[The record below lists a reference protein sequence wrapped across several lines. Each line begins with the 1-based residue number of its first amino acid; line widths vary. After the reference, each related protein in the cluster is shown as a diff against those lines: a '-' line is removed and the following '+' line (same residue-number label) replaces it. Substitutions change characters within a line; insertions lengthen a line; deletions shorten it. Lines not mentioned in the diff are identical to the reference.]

1 MPGAEKKVRIIPLG
15 GVDEVGKNM
24 TLLEHQGR
32 ILVVDCGVGFPSED
46 MMGIDL
52 LIPNTAYLE
61 DKVDRVEGIV
71 ITHGHE
77 DHIGSIPYLLPKLR
91 APIFATRLTLGLI
104 RERLKEAG
112 VIRYAQLVE
121 MEPRK
126 VLSLGP
132 FKVEPFHVCHSIPDA
147 VGLAV
152 HTAAGTIV
160 HSGDFKFDHTPVDG
174 QPTDF
179 GKLAEL
185 GSKGVL
191 ALLSDCVHVESVGHT
206 PSERVVGQTLDRIFG
221 EAPGRIIVATFA
233 SLISRVQQV
242 IDAAVNHG
250 RHVAV
255 LGRSLENNVQMAL
268 DMGYLSAPR
277 GVLLSVAE
285 VSRLP
290 PRQVVFVVTGA
301 QGEPMSVLSRI
312 ASQDHR
318 QIKIVPGDT
327 VIISATPIPGNET
340 TVARVINNLF
350 RLGADVIYQTLRT
363 VHVSGHASQEEL
375 KLLLGLVRP
384 KFVVPIHGEYRH
396 LALYAKLASE
406 MGVPRERILIVEN
419 GQVLE
424 LGPDSARIVGRV
436 PAGHIYVDGVTVGD
450 GAQVVLRDRQR
461 LARDGL
467 LIIVVGIERE
477 TGKIAAGPDVISRG
491 FMYLTEAEELIELT
505 KEQVRRALSHDGAA
519 RGDWSYVQR
528 KVKDTVAELLYQH
541 TKRRP
546 MILPILMEV

>member
-1 MPGAEKKVRIIPLG
+1 MPGSGKKVKVIPLG

-24 TLLEHQGR
+24 TLVEHQGR
-32 ILVVDCGVGFPSED
+32 ILVIDCGVGFPSED

-61 DKVDRVEGIV
+61 DKVDRIEGIV

-91 APIFATRLTLGLI
+91 APIYATRLTLGLI

-112 VIRYAQLVE
+112 MLRYAQLVE
-121 MEPRK
+121 MEPRR
-126 VLSLGP
+126 VLNLGP
-132 FKVEPFHVCHSIPDA
+132 FRVEPFHVCHSIPDA
-147 VGLAV
+147 VGLAI
-152 HTAAGTIV
+152 HTSVGTIV

-185 GSKGVL
+185 GSQGVL
-191 ALLSDCVHVESVGHT
+191 ALLSDCVHVESSGHT
-206 PSERVVGQTLDRIFG
+206 PSERVVGQTLDRIFA
-221 EAPGRIIVATFA
+221 EAPGRVIIATFA

-242 IDAAVNHG
+242 IDAAANHG
-250 RHVAV
+250 RKVAV
-255 LGRSLENNVQMAL
+255 VGRSLENNVQMAL
-268 DMGYLSAPR
+268 EMGYLSAPR
-277 GVLLSVAE
+277 GVLLPIGE
-285 VSRLP
+285 VTRLA

-318 QIKIVPGDT
+318 QIKVMPGDT

-340 TVARVINNLF
+340 MVARVINNLF
-350 RLGADVIYQTLRT
+350 RLGADVIYQTLQT

-375 KLLLGLVRP
+375 KLLLGLVKPR
-384 KFVVPIHGEYRH
+384 FVVPMHGEYRH
-396 LALYAKLASE
+396 LALYSKLARDV
-406 MGVPRERILIVEN
+406 GVPQERILIVEN

-424 LGPDSARIVGRV
+424 LSADEARIAGRV
-436 PAGHIYVDGVTVGD
+436 PAGHVYVDGVTVGD

-467 LIIVVGIERE
+467 LIIVVGLERE
-477 TGKIAAGPDVISRG
+477 TGKIVAGPDVISRG

-505 KEQVRRALSHDGAA
+505 KEQVRRALAHDGLAH
-519 RGDWSYVQR
+519 GEWSYVQR
-528 KVKDTVAELLYQH
+528 KVKDSVADLLYRH

>member
-1 MPGAEKKVRIIPLG
+1 MSSMEKKVKVIPLG

-24 TLLEHQGR
+24 TLVEHEGR
-32 ILVVDCGVGFPSED
+32 ILIIDCGVGFPSED

-52 LIPNTAYLE
+52 LIPNTAYLD
-61 DKVDRVEGIV
+61 DKIDRIEGIV
-71 ITHGHE
+71 VTHGHE

-91 APIFATRLTLGLI
+91 APIYGTKLTLGLI

-112 VIRYAQLVE
+112 MLRYAQLVE
-121 MEPRK
+121 VRPREC
-126 VLSLGP
+126 VNLGP
-132 FKVEPFHVCHSIPDA
+132 FQVEPFHVCHSIPDA
-147 VGLAV
+147 VGLTIRTPV
-152 HTAAGTIV
+152 GVIV

-179 GKLAEL
+179 GRLAEV
-185 GSKGVL
+185 GSQGVL
-191 ALLSDCVHVESVGHT
+191 ALLSDCVHVESTGHT
-206 PSERVVGQTLDRIFG
+206 PSERVVGQTFDRIFA
-221 EAPGRIIVATFA
+221 EAQGRVIIATFA

-242 IDAAVNHG
+242 IDAAVRHG
-250 RHVAV
+250 RKVAV
-255 LGRSLENNVQMAL
+255 VGRSLENNVQMAL
-268 DMGYLSAPR
+268 EMGYLTAPR
-277 GVLLSVAE
+277 GVLMPLSE

-290 PRQVVFVVTGA
+290 ARQSVFVVTGG

-318 QIKIVPGDT
+318 QIRIMPGDT

-340 TVARVINNLF
+340 LVARVINSLF
-350 RLGADVIYQTLRT
+350 RLGADVIYQTLQT

-375 KLLLGLVRP
+375 KLLLGLVKP

-396 LALYAKLASE
+396 LALYAKLARD
-406 MGVPRERILIVEN
+406 MGIPRERILITEN

-424 LGPDSARIVGRV
+424 LTQNSARIVGRV
-436 PAGHIYVDGVTVGD
+436 PAGHVYVDGLTVGD

-467 LIIVVGIERE
+467 LIIVAGIERE
-477 TGKIAAGPDVISRG
+477 TGRIVAGPDVISRG

-505 KEQVRRALSHDGAA
+505 KEQVRKALAHDGALY
-519 RGDWSYVQR
+519 GEWSYVQR
-528 KVKDTVAELLYQH
+528 KVKDLVADLLYQH
-541 TKRRP
+541 TRRRP